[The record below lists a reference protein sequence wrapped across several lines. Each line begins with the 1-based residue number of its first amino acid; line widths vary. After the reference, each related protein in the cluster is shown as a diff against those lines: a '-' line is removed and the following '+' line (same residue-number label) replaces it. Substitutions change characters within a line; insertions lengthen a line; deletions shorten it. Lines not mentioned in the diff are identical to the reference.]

1 MTKIEIIQVVLFF
14 GLGIALTPPVGRFMY
29 KVYAGERTFLHAIL
43 GPIEKLIYRLTGID
57 PTEEMTWMKYFCA
70 VLMFATVGFVADMAI
85 FMTQKWLPLNPQ
97 GLDNCSWHLAFM
109 QAWSFTC
116 NADWQSYAGETTMS
130 YFSQIFA
137 IMVHQFLSGAAGLA
151 VLVAVGRA
159 LKRASIKTI
168 GNFWTDMTRGMLYF
182 ILPLSALWAIPL
194 MWQGVPQTFKP
205 YQTAN
210 LMEPYTT
217 QVQKTDDKGNN
228 VTTNIQLVVSS
239 PKLDDKGQ
247 PVTTNGAAVMV
258 DVPQVDAKGAP
269 IMTNVP
275 VMVDAKVAT
284 QPIPL
289 GGVAAFEA
297 IKQLFTNGGGWYNV
311 NSAHPFEN
319 PTPFSNFWEM
329 LAIIVVPMAQ
339 VYLFGLLV
347 GNKKHAWCLFYVM
360 LAMYVFSFG
369 IAWYCETRPN
379 PVMAGAMPNME
390 GKEQR
395 IGVMNSVLWGSS
407 CTAIDNGSVN
417 SMHDSWMP
425 LAGMMPLWNILI
437 GEIMF
442 GGIGCGMYCMLCHVL
457 IAVFIAGLMIGR
469 TPEYLGKKLDAW
481 CATWAV
487 LGVLIPN
494 AACLIPTALAVML
507 PQGLSSMANGGPHG
521 LTEVLYCFGEAAN
534 NNGSAFAGL
543 NANTPFY
550 NIGAGIVIWIGRF
563 IPIIAALAIAGRLAS
578 KKTVEPSAGTLP
590 THGWTFGL
598 TLTGVIIIVAALT
611 FFPALCL
618 GPMVEHGLM
627 LAGRVF

>member
-1 MTKIEIIQVVLFF
+1 MKLLEILQIVLFF
-14 GLGIALTPPVGRFMY
+14 GLGIALTPPVGRFMARIF
-29 KVYAGERTFLHAIL
+29 KGEKTFLQPIFL
-43 GPIEKLIYRLTGID
+43 PIENGIYRLTGIN
-57 PTEEMTWMKYFCA
+57 PAEEMTWLRYFWA
-70 VLMFATVGFVADMAI
+70 VLLFATVGFASLMAI

-97 GLDNCSWHLAFM
+97 KLDNCSWHLAFM

-130 YFSQIFA
+130 YFSQVFG
-137 IMVHQFLSGAAGLA
+137 IMVHQFLSGASGLA
-151 VLVAVGRA
+151 VLVAVARA
-159 LKRASIKTI
+159 LKRATVKSI
-168 GNFWTDMTRGMLYF
+168 GNFWVDLTRGLLYF
-182 ILPLSALWAIPL
+182 VIPLSIIWAIPL
-194 MWQGVPQTFKP
+194 VWQGVPQTWKP

-210 LMEPYTT
+210 LMESYTT

-228 VTTNIQLVVSS
+228 VTTNIQLVVQQ
-239 PKLDDKGQ
+239 PKLDAAGK
-247 PVTTNGAAVMV
+247 PVMLNGAAVMV

-275 VMVDAKVAT
+275 VMVDAKVDT
-284 QPIPL
+284 QPIPV
-289 GGVAAFEA
+289 GPVASLES

-319 PTPFSNFWEM
+319 PTPLSDFLEM

-339 VYLFGLLV
+339 VYMFGLLV
-347 GNKKHAWCLFYVM
+347 GNKKHAWCLFCVM
-360 LAMYVFSFG
+360 LAMFVGSFC
-369 IAWYCETRPN
+369 ISWYCETRPN
-379 PVMAGAMPNME
+379 PVMANYPTNLE

-395 IGVMNSVLWGSS
+395 FGVMNSVLWANA

-417 SMHDSWMP
+417 SMHDSYMP

-437 GEIMF
+437 GEMLF
-442 GGIGCGMYCMLCHVL
+442 GGIGCGMYCMLFHVL
-457 IAVFIAGLMIGR
+457 ITVFIAGLMIGR

-481 CATWAV
+481 VATWAV
-487 LGVLIPN
+487 IGVLIPN
-494 AACLIPTALAVML
+494 AACLLPTALAVML
-507 PQGLSSMANGGPHG
+507 PQGLSSLGNNGPHG
-521 LTEVLYCFGEAAN
+521 LTEILYCFGEAAN

-563 IPIIAALAIAGRLAS
+563 IPIIAALAIVGRLAS
-578 KKTVEPSAGTLP
+578 KKTVEASAGTLP

-598 TLTGVIIIVAALT
+598 TLTGVIVIVAALT

-618 GPMVEHGLM
+618 GPIVEHGLM
-627 LAGRVF
+627 LLGRTF

>member
-1 MTKIEIIQVVLFF
+1 MKSIEIIQIVLFF
-14 GLGIALTPPVGRFMY
+14 GLGIALTPIVGRFMY
-29 KVYAGERTFLHAIL
+29 KVYKGERTFLH
-43 GPIEKLIYRLTGID
+43 PIFSPMEKIIYRLTGVN
-57 PTEEMTWMKYFCA
+57 PESEMTWLQYFWA
-70 VLMFATVGFVADMAI
+70 VLAFAFVGFASDMAI

-130 YFSQIFA
+130 YFSQVFA
-137 IMVHQFLSGAAGLA
+137 IMVHQFLSGASGLA
-151 VLVAVGRA
+151 VLVAVARA
-159 LKRASIKTI
+159 LKRASVKTV
-168 GNFWTDMTRGMLYF
+168 GNYWADMTRGLLYF
-182 ILPLSALWAIPL
+182 IIPISAIWAVPLA
-194 MWQGVPQTFKP
+194 WQGVPQTWKP
-205 YQTAN
+205 YWNAN
-210 LMEPYTT
+210 VMEPYTT
-217 QVQKTDDKGNN
+217 QIQKTDDKGNN
-228 VTTNIQLVVSS
+228 VTTNIQLVLSM
-239 PKLDDKGQ
+239 PKMDAKGV
-247 PVTTNGAAVMV
+247 PMTNNGAAVMV
-258 DVPQVDAKGAP
+258 DTPQVDAKGVP

-275 VMVDAKVAT
+275 VMVDAKVTT
-284 QPIPL
+284 QPIPV
-289 GGVAAFEA
+289 GPVAALES

-319 PTPFSNFWEM
+319 PTPLTDFLEM

>member
-1 MTKIEIIQVVLFF
+1 MKLIEIIQIVLFF
-14 GLGIALTPPVGRFMY
+14 GLGIALTPPVGRFMARVY
-29 KVYAGERTFLHAIL
+29 KGERTFLHPIFH
-43 GPIEKLIYRLTGID
+43 PIEKIIYRLTGID
-57 PTEEMTWMKYFCA
+57 PNEEMTWLKYFWA
-70 VLMFATVGFVADMAI
+70 VLLLATMGNAADMAI
-85 FMTQKWLPLNPQ
+85 FMTQQWLPLNPQ
-97 GLDNCSWHLAFM
+97 KLPNCPWHLAFM

-182 ILPLSALWAIPL
+182 ILLLSALWAIPL

-369 IAWYCETRPN
+369 VAWYCETRPN
-379 PVMAGAMPNME
+379 PVMA
-390 GKEQR
+390 
-395 IGVMNSVLWGSS
+395 
-407 CTAIDNGSVN
+407 
-417 SMHDSWMP
+417 
-425 LAGMMPLWNILI
+425 
-437 GEIMF
+437 
-442 GGIGCGMYCMLCHVL
+442 
-457 IAVFIAGLMIGR
+457 
-469 TPEYLGKKLDAW
+469 
-481 CATWAV
+481 
-487 LGVLIPN
+487 
-494 AACLIPTALAVML
+494 
-507 PQGLSSMANGGPHG
+507 
-521 LTEVLYCFGEAAN
+521 
-534 NNGSAFAGL
+534 
-543 NANTPFY
+543 
-550 NIGAGIVIWIGRF
+550 
-563 IPIIAALAIAGRLAS
+563 
-578 KKTVEPSAGTLP
+578 
-590 THGWTFGL
+590 
-598 TLTGVIIIVAALT
+598 
-611 FFPALCL
+611 
-618 GPMVEHGLM
+618 
-627 LAGRVF
+627 

>member
-1 MTKIEIIQVVLFF
+1 
-14 GLGIALTPPVGRFMY
+14 
-29 KVYAGERTFLHAIL
+29 
-43 GPIEKLIYRLTGID
+43 
-57 PTEEMTWMKYFCA
+57 MTWLTYFWA

-137 IMVHQFLSGAAGLA
+137 IMVHQFLSGASGLA

-159 LKRASIKTI
+159 LKRHSVKTV

-182 ILPLSALWAIPL
+182 VLPLSVLWAIPL

-205 YQTAN
+205 YQTAQ

-217 QVQKTDDKGNN
+217 QVQATDDKGNN
-228 VTTNIQLVVSS
+228 VTTNIPLVLSV
-239 PKLDDKGQ
+239 PKLDEKSQ
-247 PVTTNGAAVMV
+247 PLMTNGVAVMV
-258 DVPQVDAKGAP
+258 DAPQMDAKGAP

-289 GGVAAFEA
+289 GAVACFES

-319 PTPFSNFWEM
+319 PTPLTNFLEL

-339 VYLFGLLV
+339 VYMFGLLV
-347 GNKKHAWCLFYVM
+347 GNTKHAWTLFAVM
-360 LAMYVFSFG
+360 LALFFLSFAG
-369 IAWYCETRPN
+369 AWYFEAQPN
-379 PVMAGAMPNME
+379 PVTGGNLANME

-395 IGVMNSVLWGSS
+395 IGVMNSTLWAAS

-417 SMHDSWMP
+417 SMHDSYMP
-425 LAGMMPLWNILI
+425 LAGMMPLWNILV
-437 GEIMF
+437 GEMLF
-442 GGIGCGMYCMLCHVL
+442 GGIGCGMYCMLFHVL
-457 IAVFIAGLMIGR
+457 ITVFIAGLMIGR

-481 CATWAV
+481 VATWAV
-487 LGVLIPN
+487 IGVLIPN
-494 AACLIPTALAVML
+494 AACLIPTAIAVMA
-507 PQGLSSMANGGPHG
+507 PQGLAGIENNGPHG
-521 LTEVLYCFGEAAN
+521 FTEILYAFGEAAN

-543 NANTPFY
+543 SANTPFY
-550 NIGAGIVIWIGRF
+550 NVATGVVIWIGRF
-563 IPIIAALAIAGRLAS
+563 IPIISILAIVGRLAS
-578 KKTVEPSAGTLP
+578 KKTVEASVGTLP

-598 TLTGVIIIVAALT
+598 TLTGVIIVVAALT

-627 LAGRVF
+627 LAARAF

>member
-1 MTKIEIIQVVLFF
+1 MKWNEIIQILLFF
-14 GLGIALTPPVGRFMY
+14 GLGIALTPPVGRFMA
-29 KVYAGERTFLHAIL
+29 KVFKGEKTFLHPVLSPVERAV
-43 GPIEKLIYRLTGID
+43 YRLSGVD
-57 PTEEMTWMKYFCA
+57 PNEEMSWYHYFLA
-70 VLMFATVGFVADMAI
+70 VLAFAFVGFVADMAI
-85 FMTQKWLPLNPQ
+85 FMTQQWLPLNPQ
-97 GLDNCSWHLAFM
+97 HLPNCAWHLAFM

-116 NADWQSYAGETTMS
+116 NADWQSYSGETTMS

-159 LKRASIKTI
+159 LRRASIKTV
-168 GNFWTDMTRGMLYF
+168 GNFWTDLTRGMLYF
-182 ILPLSALWAIPL
+182 VIPLSALWTIPL
-194 MWQGVPQTFKP
+194 AWQGVPQTWKP
-205 YQTAN
+205 YQTAQ
-210 LMEPYTT
+210 LLEPYTT

-228 VTTNIQLVVSS
+228 VTTNIQLVLQS
-239 PKLDDKGQ
+239 PKLDAKGQ
-247 PVTTNGAAVMV
+247 PVLANGAPVMV
-258 DVPQVDAKGAP
+258 DVPQVDAKGQP

-275 VMVDAKVAT
+275 VMVDAKVDA
-284 QPIPL
+284 QSIPL
-289 GGVAAFEA
+289 GPVASFEA
-297 IKQLFTNGGGWYNV
+297 IKQLFTNGGGWFNV

-319 PTPFSNFWEM
+319 PTPFTNFWEL

-339 VYLFGLLV
+339 VYMFGLLI
-347 GNKKHAWCLFYVM
+347 GNKKHAWCLFNVM
-360 LAMYVFSFG
+360 LAMYLLSFA
-369 IAWYCETRPN
+369 IAWYCESRPN
-379 PVMAGAMPNME
+379 PVMAGSLPNME

-395 IGVMNSVLWGSS
+395 IGVMNSVLWATS

-417 SMHDSWMP
+417 SMHDSYMP

-437 GEIMF
+437 GEMLF
-442 GGIGCGMYCMLCHVL
+442 GGIGCGMYCMLFHVL
-457 IAVFIAGLMIGR
+457 ITVFIAGLMIGR

-487 LGVLIPN
+487 IGVLIPN
-494 AACLIPTALAVML
+494 AACLLPTALAVMV
-507 PQGLSSMANGGPHG
+507 PQGLSSMANNGPHG

-550 NIGAGIVIWIGRF
+550 NVGAGIVIWIGRF
-563 IPIIAALAIAGRLAS
+563 IPIIAALAIVGRLAS
-578 KKTVEPSAGTLP
+578 KKTVEASSGTLP

-598 TLTGVIIIVAALT
+598 TLTGVIVIVAALT

-618 GPMVEHGLM
+618 GPIVEHGLM